1 MDTEEKTTEQLL
13 KEINEKLDRIEKR
26 QKMEQTALIIK
37 FAAVVLLIA
46 VLLIIFVPKIN
57 ALISQ
62 YRAATAKLEEI
73 EGALKGIDLS
83 AMRETFRKVGEID
96 LDGLKTVS
104 EKLKNFDFDA
114 LENMVSK
121 ASGLFSKV
129 GGFFG

>member
-26 QKMEQTALIIK
+26 QRIEQTALMIK
-37 FAAVVLLIA
+37 FAAAVLIIA

-57 ALISQ
+57 AMIST
-62 YRAATAKLEEI
+62 YRAAVAKLEEI
-73 EGALKGIDLS
+73 DNSLKGIDLS
-83 AMRETFRKVGEID
+83 AVSDTFRKFGEID
-96 LDGLKTVS
+96 FDGLKTVS

-114 LENMVSK
+114 LESVISK
-121 ASGLFSKV
+121 TSGVFSKV